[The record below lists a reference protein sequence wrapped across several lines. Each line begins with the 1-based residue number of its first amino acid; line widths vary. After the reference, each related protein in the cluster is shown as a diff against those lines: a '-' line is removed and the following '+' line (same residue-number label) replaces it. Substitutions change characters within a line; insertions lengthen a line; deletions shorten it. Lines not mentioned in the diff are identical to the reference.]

1 MTVTK
6 GEFTMDIQKV
16 IADAQA
22 KADANGDGKLS
33 VEDLDAL
40 AKEHGIDPK
49 VLDGVKAKAD
59 ANGDGRIGFEDL
71 KSGVGQLGDMV
82 AGLKDKLFGGK

>member
-1 MTVTK
+1 
-6 GEFTMDIQKV
+6 MDIQKI

-33 VEDLDAL
+33 VDDLDEL
-40 AKEHGIDPK
+40 AQKHGIDPQILEGFK
-49 VLDGVKAKAD
+49 QKAD

-71 KSGVGQLGDMV
+71 QSGVGQLGTMV
-82 AGLKDKLFGGK
+82 NDLKDKLFGNK

>member
-22 KADANGDGKLS
+22 KADANGDG
-33 VEDLDAL
+33 
-40 AKEHGIDPK
+40 
-49 VLDGVKAKAD
+49 
-59 ANGDGRIGFEDL
+59 RIGFEDL
-71 KSGVGQLGDMV
+71 QSGVGQLGDMV